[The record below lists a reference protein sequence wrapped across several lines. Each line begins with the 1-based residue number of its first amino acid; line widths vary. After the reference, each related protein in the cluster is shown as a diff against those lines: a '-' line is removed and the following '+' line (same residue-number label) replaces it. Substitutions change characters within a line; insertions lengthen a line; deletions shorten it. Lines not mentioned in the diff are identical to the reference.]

1 MVPMMAAV
9 SREKIAGRFNSIKY
23 GGAVD
28 LSSKLDQLRRLR
40 EELLE
45 ADSVLVVEFLSPA
58 LDLLSDHLSPVRKF
72 ITQMIGEIGLKHLEL
87 LPEIIPALVDVLKD
101 DTPAVARQAISC
113 GFDIFRYSLVNVAI
127 QGLYSSDFDESLRSS
142 WACVLKFR
150 DEICSMAFK
159 EGSEGRKLPALKFVE
174 SVVLLYTP
182 DPHGSLEPPSD
193 TISQGN
199 FDEFNVSWLRGG
211 HPILNV
217 RDLSAEAS
225 QSLGLLLDQLRSPS
239 LKSHSYLVIIV
250 LIKSL
255 SAVARKRPAFYGRI
269 LPVLLGLDPS
279 SSVSRGMHLAGVH
292 HALKNAFESCL
303 NCTHPGAAPWRDR
316 LVNALKE
323 IKVGKSIGQA
333 ANEMSENNG
342 RTELTKDSNVTQI
355 LEDEKP
361 PVKSVTE
368 HSKAGRKRTGM
379 PDSLDVTEDDMSG
392 KRARSSP
399 GTLEGPG
406 NEMSKGQDRAPSSG
420 TTSLSDVDS
429 GPVLQLVAMFAA
441 LVAQG
446 EKAAASLEILI
457 SSISADL
464 LAEVVMANIWNLPP
478 KRPESKGDEE
488 SLISTT
494 ANPEM
499 IGSDTHIKHLS
510 LLLKDILF
518 QSTSSQDKETGI
530 ADPHLVVS
538 SELKQ
543 TIKEEPQLTLA
554 DRNIAYN
561 DFGSAREQATV
572 SVSESVCPK
581 DIPSPAE
588 TGYTEIKS
596 EVSDIEGGTNEI
608 PGLSSVIQDDGLPEN
623 MNSIPKGLTDSDD
636 ANQEIFTGLGG
647 TSIESDRAPTEIA
660 QSLSTD
666 RSEELSPKAAIT
678 DANSLNSST
687 ATSVGLASQL
697 VLPKI
702 AAPVIHLADEEKDQ
716 LQLLAFARIIDAYKQ
731 VTLAGCSQ
739 VRFSILAHAGMEF
752 PSELD
757 PWKLL
762 KAHVLSDYVNNEGHE
777 LTLRVL
783 YRLFGEAEE
792 DRDFFI
798 STTARSVYETF
809 LLQVAETLRDS
820 FPASDKSLSRLLGE
834 APYLPKSIFE
844 MLECLCSPGGG
855 DSFEKELPGGDRVTQ
870 GLSTV
875 WSLILLRPPIR
886 DACLQIALKSAVHS
900 LEEVR
905 MKAIRLVAN
914 KLYPLSSI
922 SGKIEDF
929 AKEMLLS
936 VVTDDQVATAKEAD
950 GTHTELQ
957 KDENPSS
964 ENQPGSSATKE
975 ISPDGHQISASESI
989 SSRTVADVQRCMSLY
1004 FALCTKKHSLFRQI
1018 FYVYNGTSKVAK
1030 QAVNRQLPLLVR
1042 TIGSSS
1048 DLLDIISDP
1057 PTGSEGL
1064 VIQVVQTLT
1073 DGTVPSPK
1081 LVSTIKRLYDTKL
1094 KDIDILVPVLPFLSK
1109 DEVLLLFPHLVN
1121 VPPNKFQL
1129 VLSHFL
1135 QGLNHSTPV
1144 LSPAEALIAIHKI
1157 DPDRDGVPLKKVTD
1171 ACNACFEQRHIFSQQ
1186 VLAKVLNQLVE
1197 QIPLPF
1203 LFMRTVLQAIGAFPS
1218 LVQFIMEILSRL
1230 VSKQIW
1236 KNPRQWVGF
1245 VKCAHVTLPDS
1256 FGVLLQLPAAQLE
1269 NALNRIPALKA
1280 PLVEHA
1286 SQPNIRSTLPR
1297 STLVVLGLE
1306 SELPTSTQTQPTQNP
1321 TSTQTQPTQ
1330 NPTSTQTQPTQ
1341 NPTSTQTQPTQNPT
1355 SIQTQ
1360 PTQNATSIQTQ
1371 PTENQTVETGN
1382 SEKEA
1387 ATDKSKE
1394 SLTTTTT

>member
-1 MVPMMAAV
+1 MVAMVPAV
-9 SREKIAGRFNSIKY
+9 SREKIAARINSIKY
-23 GGAVD
+23 GAPAD
-28 LSSKLDQLRRLR
+28 LSPKLDHLRRLR
-40 EELLE
+40 EDLMA
-45 ADSVLVVEFLSPA
+45 ADSLLVVELVSPL
-58 LDLLSDHLSPVRKF
+58 LDLLSDRLSPVRKF
-72 ITQMIGEIGLKHLEL
+72 TTQMIGEIGLKHLQL

-113 GFDIFRYSLVNVAI
+113 GFDIFRYALVNVAI
-127 QGLYSSDFDESLRSS
+127 QGLYSSEFDDSLRSS
-142 WACVLKFR
+142 WAWVLKFR

-159 EGSEGRKLPALKFVE
+159 EESEGRKLPALKFVE

-182 DPHGSLEPPSD
+182 DPNGSLEPPD
-193 TISQGN
+193 KNFQGN
-199 FDEFNVSWLRGG
+199 FDEFNISWLRGG
-211 HPILNV
+211 HPLLNV

-279 SSVSRGMHLAGVH
+279 SSVTSVSKGMHLAGVH

-323 IKVGKSIGQA
+323 IKVGKSIAQA
-333 ANEMSENNG
+333 TNDTSENNG
-342 RTELTKDSNVTQI
+342 RTEWTRDSDISQI

-361 PVKSVTE
+361 STKSLTE
-368 HSKAGRKRTGM
+368 HGNTGRKRTGGLVTV
-379 PDSLDVTEDDMSG
+379 DATEDDNSG
-392 KRARSSP
+392 KRARSTP
-399 GTLEGPG
+399 GDLDGPG
-406 NEMSKGQDRAPSSG
+406 NESNKGQDRVPSSG
-420 TTSLSDVDS
+420 TTPLSDVDS
-429 GPVLQLVAMFAA
+429 GPVQQLVAMFAA

-464 LAEVVMANIWNLPP
+464 LAEVVMANIWNFPP
-478 KRPESKGDEE
+478 ERLKSEGDEE
-488 SLISTT
+488 PLTSAAAHT
-494 ANPEM
+494 EM
-499 IGSDTHIKHLS
+499 VGSDTHIKHLS
-510 LLLKDILF
+510 LLLKDTLL
-518 QSTSSQDKETGI
+518 QSTSSQETETGNG
-530 ADPHLVVS
+530 D
-538 SELKQ
+538 SELEQ
-543 TIKEEPQLTLA
+543 NLEEEPQVTFA
-554 DRNIAYN
+554 
-561 DFGSAREQATV
+561 GSNVAHDDLSNTREHTAVPV
-572 SVSESVCPK
+572 SRE
-581 DIPSPAE
+581 
-588 TGYTEIKS
+588 
-596 EVSDIEGGTNEI
+596 NEI
-608 PGLSSVIQDDGLPEN
+608 PGLSSATEDDGLPEN
-623 MNSIPKGLTDSDD
+623 MDTIPKGSAESDD
-636 ANQEIFTGLGG
+636 AIQEKSTNLGG
-647 TSIESDRAPTEIA
+647 ISIESDRTPTA

-666 RSEELSPKAAIT
+666 RSEELSPKAATT
-678 DANSLNSST
+678 DVSSLNFST

-702 AAPVIHLADEEKDQ
+702 GAPVIHLVDDQKDQ
-716 LQLLAFARIIDAYKQ
+716 LQQLAFVRIVDAYKH
-731 VTLAGCSQ
+731 VAVAGGSQ
-739 VRFSILAHAGMEF
+739 VRFSVLAHAGLEF

-757 PWKLL
+757 PWKSLQ
-762 KAHVLSDYVNNEGHE
+762 AHVLSDYVNNEGHE

-798 STTARSVYETF
+798 SATAKSVYEAF
-809 LLQVAETLRDS
+809 LLQVAETLRNS

-834 APYLPKSIFE
+834 APYLPKSVFE
-844 MLECLCSPGGG
+844 MLECLCSPSAG
-855 DSFEKELPGGDRVTQ
+855 DSLEKELPGGDRVTQ

-886 DACLQIALKSAVHS
+886 DACLQIALKSAVHH

-914 KLYPLSSI
+914 KLYPLSTI
-922 SGKIEDF
+922 SGSIEEF
-929 AKEMLLS
+929 AKDMLLS
-936 VVTDDQVATAKEAD
+936 VVTDDGISMKEANV
-950 GTHTELQ
+950 LQ

-964 ENQPGSSATKE
+964 ENQPGSSTTKE
-975 ISPDGHQISASESI
+975 IPPDGHQMSASES
-989 SSRTVADVQRCMSLY
+989 SSSFTVVEVQRCMALY

-1018 FYVYNGTSKVAK
+1018 FYAYKDTSKVAK
-1030 QAVNRQLPLLVR
+1030 QVVHQQIPLLVR
-1042 TIGSSS
+1042 TIGPSS
-1048 DLLDIISDP
+1048 DLLDILSDP
-1057 PTGSEGL
+1057 PIGSEGL
-1064 VIQVVQTLT
+1064 AIQVVNTLT
-1073 DGTVPSPK
+1073 DGTVPSPN

-1109 DEVLLLFPHLVN
+1109 DEVSVLFPHLVN
-1121 VPPNKFQL
+1121 VPLDKFQV
-1129 VLSHFL
+1129 VLSRL
-1135 QGLNHSTPV
+1135 IQGFNHSTPV
-1144 LSPAEALIAIHKI
+1144 LTPAEALISIHKI
-1157 DPDRDGVPLKKVTD
+1157 DPEKDGVPLRKITD
-1171 ACNACFEQRHIFSQQ
+1171 ACNACFEQRHTFSQQ

-1269 NALNRIPALKA
+1269 NSLNRIPALKA

-1297 STLVVLGLE
+1297 STLTVLGLE
-1306 SELPTSTQTQPTQNP
+1306 QELTTSTTQPNPSQTQ
-1321 TSTQTQPTQ
+1321 
-1330 NPTSTQTQPTQ
+1330 
-1341 NPTSTQTQPTQNPT
+1341 
-1355 SIQTQ
+1355 
-1360 PTQNATSIQTQ
+1360 
-1371 PTENQTVETGN
+1371 TEEADN

-1387 ATDKSKE
+1387 ATEKSSE
-1394 SLTTTTT
+1394 SM

>member
-1 MVPMMAAV
+1 MVAMVPAV
-9 SREKIAGRFNSIKY
+9 SREKIAARINSIKY
-23 GGAVD
+23 GAPAD
-28 LSSKLDQLRRLR
+28 LSPKLDHLRRLR
-40 EELLE
+40 EDLMA
-45 ADSVLVVEFLSPA
+45 ADSLLVVELVSPL
-58 LDLLSDHLSPVRKF
+58 LDLLSDRLSPVRKF
-72 ITQMIGEIGLKHLEL
+72 TTQMIGEIGLKHLQL

-113 GFDIFRYSLVNVAI
+113 GFDIFRYALVNVAI
-127 QGLYSSDFDESLRSS
+127 QGLYSSEFDDSLRSS
-142 WACVLKFR
+142 WAWVLKFR

-159 EGSEGRKLPALKFVE
+159 EESEGRKLPALKFVE

-182 DPHGSLEPPSD
+182 DPNGSLEPPD
-193 TISQGN
+193 KNFQGN
-199 FDEFNVSWLRGG
+199 FDEFNISWLRGG
-211 HPILNV
+211 HPLLNV

-279 SSVSRGMHLAGVH
+279 SSVTSVSKGMHLAGVH

-323 IKVGKSIGQA
+323 IKVGKSIAQA
-333 ANEMSENNG
+333 TNDTSENNG
-342 RTELTKDSNVTQI
+342 RTEWTRDSDISQI

-361 PVKSVTE
+361 STKSLTE
-368 HSKAGRKRTGM
+368 HGNTGRKRTGGLVTV
-379 PDSLDVTEDDMSG
+379 DATEDDNSG
-392 KRARSSP
+392 KRARSTP
-399 GTLEGPG
+399 GDLDGPG
-406 NEMSKGQDRAPSSG
+406 NESNKGQDRVPSSG
-420 TTSLSDVDS
+420 TTPLSDVDS
-429 GPVLQLVAMFAA
+429 GPVQQLVAMFAA

-464 LAEVVMANIWNLPP
+464 LAEVVMANIWNFPP
-478 KRPESKGDEE
+478 ERLKSEGDEE
-488 SLISTT
+488 PLTSAAAHT
-494 ANPEM
+494 EM
-499 IGSDTHIKHLS
+499 QNL
-510 LLLKDILF
+510 
-518 QSTSSQDKETGI
+518 E
-530 ADPHLVVS
+530 
-538 SELKQ
+538 
-543 TIKEEPQLTLA
+543 EEPQVTFA
-554 DRNIAYN
+554 
-561 DFGSAREQATV
+561 GSNVAHDDLSNTREHTAV
-572 SVSESVCPK
+572 PVSESACSG
-581 DIPSPAE
+581 DISYPME
-588 TGYTEIKS
+588 TGYALITS
-596 EVSDIEGGTNEI
+596 EVTDIEGRENEI
-608 PGLSSVIQDDGLPEN
+608 PGLSSATEDDGLPEN
-623 MNSIPKGLTDSDD
+623 MDTIPKGSAESDD
-636 ANQEIFTGLGG
+636 AIQEKSTNLGG
-647 TSIESDRAPTEIA
+647 ISIESDRTPTA

-666 RSEELSPKAAIT
+666 RSEELSPKAATT
-678 DANSLNSST
+678 DVSSLNFST

-702 AAPVIHLADEEKDQ
+702 GAPVIHLVDDQKDQ
-716 LQLLAFARIIDAYKQ
+716 LQQLAFVRIVDAYKH
-731 VTLAGCSQ
+731 VAVAGGSQ
-739 VRFSILAHAGMEF
+739 VRFSVLAHAGLEF

-757 PWKLL
+757 PWKSLQ
-762 KAHVLSDYVNNEGHE
+762 AHVLSDYVNNEGHE

-798 STTARSVYETF
+798 SATAKSVYEAF
-809 LLQVAETLRDS
+809 LLQVAETLRNS

-834 APYLPKSIFE
+834 APYLPKSVFE
-844 MLECLCSPGGG
+844 MLECLCSPSAG
-855 DSFEKELPGGDRVTQ
+855 DSLEKELPGGDRVTQ

-886 DACLQIALKSAVHS
+886 DACLQIALKSAVHH

-914 KLYPLSSI
+914 KLYPLSTI
-922 SGKIEDF
+922 SGSIEEF
-929 AKEMLLS
+929 AKDMLLS
-936 VVTDDQVATAKEAD
+936 VVTDDGISMKEANV
-950 GTHTELQ
+950 LQ

-964 ENQPGSSATKE
+964 ENQPGSSTTKE
-975 ISPDGHQISASESI
+975 IPPDGHQMSASES
-989 SSRTVADVQRCMSLY
+989 SSSFTVVEVQRCMALY

-1018 FYVYNGTSKVAK
+1018 FYAYKDTSKVAK
-1030 QAVNRQLPLLVR
+1030 QVVHQQIPLLVR
-1042 TIGSSS
+1042 TIGPSS
-1048 DLLDIISDP
+1048 DLLDILSDP
-1057 PTGSEGL
+1057 PIGSEGL
-1064 VIQVVQTLT
+1064 AIQVVNTLT
-1073 DGTVPSPK
+1073 DGTVPSPN

-1109 DEVLLLFPHLVN
+1109 DEVSVLFPHLVN
-1121 VPPNKFQL
+1121 VPLDKFQV
-1129 VLSHFL
+1129 VLSRL
-1135 QGLNHSTPV
+1135 IQGFNHSTPV
-1144 LSPAEALIAIHKI
+1144 LTPAEALISIHKI
-1157 DPDRDGVPLKKVTD
+1157 DPEKDGVPLRKITD
-1171 ACNACFEQRHIFSQQ
+1171 ACNACFEQRHTFSQQ

-1269 NALNRIPALKA
+1269 NSLNRIPALKA

-1297 STLVVLGLE
+1297 STLTVLGLE
-1306 SELPTSTQTQPTQNP
+1306 QELTTSTTQPNPSQTQ
-1321 TSTQTQPTQ
+1321 
-1330 NPTSTQTQPTQ
+1330 
-1341 NPTSTQTQPTQNPT
+1341 
-1355 SIQTQ
+1355 
-1360 PTQNATSIQTQ
+1360 
-1371 PTENQTVETGN
+1371 TEEADN

-1387 ATDKSKE
+1387 ATEKSSE
-1394 SLTTTTT
+1394 SM